1 MDQKNLAILAGA
13 NPVVGPVADLPKA
26 AHQIRKAGEIRGR
39 MVVAPSKM

>member
-13 NPVVGPVADLPKA
+13 NPVIGPVADLPKA
-26 AHQIRKAGEIRGR
+26 AKQIQKGGEIRGR